1 MESEIF
7 WQAVIANDVRFD
19 GAFVLGVKTTGIYCR
34 PSCRARLP
42 LRKNVDFYG
51 SPAVAEGSGFRACKR
66 CRPQLVESVDPQIEK
81 IVEMCRHIAA
91 DDQISLEDLAATF
104 ELSASHLQRSFK
116 EVIGVS
122 PKKYAEVVRMERF
135 KAELKTGSDVT
146 SAMYDAGFGS
156 SRALYEKADEHLG
169 MTPSK
174 YKKGGLGM
182 NINYM
187 IAECDLGKM
196 LVARTSRGICSV
208 TFGDHEAVMKGH
220 LSAEFPQAEISED
233 AGELKDAVAAIVRH
247 LGGKSRHLSLPL
259 DLQATAFQ
267 LQVWQLLRE
276 IPYGETRSYSEI
288 AESLGDKNKVRA
300 VARACATNRV
310 AVVIPCH
317 RVIGKS
323 GEMSGYR
330 WGIERKE
337 KLLAREKVSAAAK
350 K

>member
-1 MESEIF
+1 MEREIF

-19 GAFVLGVKTTGIYCR
+19 GAFVLGVKTTGFYCR
-34 PSCRARLP
+34 PSCRAKLP
-42 LRKNVDFYG
+42 LRKNVDFYC
-51 SPAVAEGSGFRACKR
+51 SPAVAEGSAFRACKR
-66 CRPQLVESVDPQIEK
+66 CRPQLVESIDPQIEK
-81 IVEMCRHIAA
+81 IVEMCRVIAT
-91 DDQISLEDLAATF
+91 DDQISLEELAAKF

-146 SAMYDAGFGS
+146 AAMYDAGFGS
-156 SRALYEKADEHLG
+156 SRALYEQADEHLG
-169 MTPSK
+169 MTPAK
-174 YKKGGLGM
+174 YKKGGEGM
-182 NINYM
+182 DIRYM
-187 IAECDLGKM
+187 IAECDLGKI
-196 LVARTSRGICSV
+196 LVARTERGICRV
-208 TFGDHEAVMKGH
+208 TFGTENAEMYSN
-220 LSAEFPQAEISED
+220 LTAEFPKAKISKGS
-233 AGELKDAVAAIVRH
+233 AELKTVVDAIVQYISGRSKH
-247 LGGKSRHLSLPL
+247 LLLPL

-267 LQVWQLLRE
+267 LQVWEKLRQ

-323 GEMSGYR
+323 GKMSGYR

-337 KLLAREKVSAAAK
+337 KLLANEKAA
-350 K
+350 